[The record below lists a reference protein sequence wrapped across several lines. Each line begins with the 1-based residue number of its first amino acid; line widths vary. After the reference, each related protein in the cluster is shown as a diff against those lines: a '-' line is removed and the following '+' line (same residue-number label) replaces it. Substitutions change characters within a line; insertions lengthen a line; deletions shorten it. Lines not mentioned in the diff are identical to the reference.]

1 MPIDV
6 TELEA
11 RGTEVTT
18 AKNRDAQDAVLA
30 FLKKHKKEA
39 FTQGELG
46 TQLEMRPQQVR
57 QICMALNKK
66 EIVIRKSV
74 EVATPKGTKSQIFWT
89 IKP

>member
-6 TELEA
+6 EELVSKGKDVSTI
-11 RGTEVTT
+11 R
-18 AKNRDAQDAVLA
+18 NRNAQDAVLS

-39 FTQGELG
+39 FTQSELG

-57 QICMALNKK
+57 QICIALEKK
-66 EIVIRKSV
+66 NIAVRKQL
-74 EVATPKGTKSQIFWT
+74 EEAGPKGPVQRIYWA